1 MMIEPIKLSDVP
13 MRATNTANLV
23 EKYLK
28 DFWEPSAVAG
38 KVKVPV
44 GRKARYV
51 TMSYR
56 SAVKRLGLPILV
68 MQRGNDVYVV
78 KKSAAPGAATPKG
91 G

>member
-13 MRATNTANLV
+13 MRAKNTANLV

-28 DFWEPSAVAG
+28 DFWETSAVAG

-44 GRKARYV
+44 GRTAKNVCIAYRKAG
-51 TMSYR
+51 
-56 SAVKRLGLPILV
+56 KRLGLPILV